1 MQHLY
6 NLLILLLV
14 SACGGPHISSLPVE
28 LSAAPCTTPLTLIV
42 SGQSNAVNEQPFDW
56 DPPPNLQ
63 RWEWRPAGKDQGEV
77 GHLGA
82 AFVVPDPRII
92 GFGDAA
98 GWAVARANPSR
109 PVYVVI
115 VGRNWTA
122 IANWLPDG
130 PRDPD
135 MYATLKANTE
145 AALAKSGDR
154 EIDGFLWWQG
164 ERDGEEEIPDYVVKF
179 NALHARLRQEKWF
192 PSSTPV
198 IVMGVSTLFSPKV
211 SAMNA
216 TLSSLAAQEPNTRLF
231 VSLAGMQ
238 DPLWEDY
245 MNNIHATPAGYAE
258 AGRLAAETLQSRLSC
273 AL

>member
-1 MQHLY
+1 MAGTVCVLSGSAVQHLY

-14 SACGGPHISSLPVE
+14 SACGGPHTSSAPVE
-28 LSAAPCTTPLTLIV
+28 LSAAPCTAPLTLIV
-42 SGQSNAVNEQPFDW
+42 SGQSNAVNEQPFGW

-122 IANWLPDG
+122 IANWLPRPSRSRHVCD
-130 PRDPD
+130 
-135 MYATLKANTE
+135 
-145 AALAKSGDR
+145 AK
-154 EIDGFLWWQG
+154 G
-164 ERDGEEEIPDYVVKF
+164 EHRG
-179 NALHARLRQEKWF
+179 
-192 PSSTPV
+192 SSCQV
-198 IVMGVSTLFSPKV
+198 
-211 SAMNA
+211 
-216 TLSSLAAQEPNTRLF
+216 R
-231 VSLAGMQ
+231 
-238 DPLWEDY
+238 
-245 MNNIHATPAGYAE
+245 
-258 AGRLAAETLQSRLSC
+258 
-273 AL
+273 